1 MTDLSAFRVVRLDAH
16 LFPVDDFERE
26 QWRRHNL
33 QPVEAEANTPVELIR
48 SLAGCD
54 ALFAVSNSM
63 PQQVIETLA
72 CCRVISRLGM
82 GTDKIDVAAATAA
95 GMVVTNVPHFC
106 AEEQADHAL
115 ALMLALARQIPRMTQ
130 AMQAGTWRM
139 GRQWAQTNRRLSTL
153 TLGLVGFGRSGQ
165 AAAQRARGFGMRVLA
180 SRRRQVDDPR
190 AAALGV
196 EMVDLD
202 TLLANSDYVS
212 LHLPLTPESYH
223 LFDAAML
230 GKMKPGAYL
239 INTSRG
245 ALVDE
250 TALVAALHS
259 GRLAGAGLDTFE
271 QINVH
276 TSHEGPVSHPLLEL
290 DNVILTPHVAA
301 GSVEAH
307 EEVMAGGV
315 QNLAEVLSG
324 RWPARENIVNPRV
337 VPRYPLSD

>member
-26 QWRRHNL
+26 QWRRYNL
-33 QPVEAEANTPVELIR
+33 QPVEAETNTPGELIR

-63 PQQVIETLA
+63 PHQVIETLSQ
-72 CCRVISRLGM
+72 CRVISRLGM
-82 GTDKIDVAAATAA
+82 GTDKIDVGAATAA
-95 GMVVTNVPHFC
+95 GILVTNVPSFC
-106 AEEQADHAL
+106 GEEQADHAM
-115 ALMLALARQIPRMTQ
+115 AMILALARQLPRMAQ
-130 AMQAGTWRM
+130 AMHAGSWRLA
-139 GRQWAQTNRRLSTL
+139 RQWSGANHRLSTL
-153 TLGLVGFGRSGQ
+153 ALGLVGFGGSGI
-165 AAAQRARGFGMRVLA
+165 ATAQRARGFGMRVLA
-180 SRRRQVDDPR
+180 TRRRQVVDPQ
-190 AAALGV
+190 ASALGV

-202 TLLANSDYVS
+202 TLLASSDYVS
-212 LHLPLTPESYH
+212 LHLPLTADNYH
-223 LFDAAML
+223 LFDATIL
-230 GKMKPGAYL
+230 GKMKRGAYL

-250 TALVAALHS
+250 TALVAVLRS

-276 TSHEGPVSHPLLEL
+276 SPQEGPVSHPLLEL

-307 EEVMAGGV
+307 EEVMAGGIK
-315 QNLAEVLSG
+315 NLAEVLHG
-324 RWPARENIVNPRV
+324 RWPLRQNLVNPGV
-337 VPRYPLSD
+337 KPRYPLSD

>member
-1 MTDLSAFRVVRLDAH
+1 MTDLSEFRVVRLDAH
-16 LFPVDDFERE
+16 LFPVDGFERE
-26 QWRRHNL
+26 QWCRYNL
-33 QPVEAEANTPVELIR
+33 RPIEADAATLGELIR
-48 SLAGCD
+48 DLAGCD

-63 PQQVIETLA
+63 PRQVIETLSR
-72 CCRVISRLGM
+72 CRVISRLGM

-95 GMVVTNVPHFC
+95 GILVTNVPHFC

-130 AMQAGTWRM
+130 AMHAGTWRM

-153 TLGLVGFGRSGQ
+153 TLGLVGFGRSGK
-165 AAAQRARGFGMRVLA
+165 ATAQRARGFGMKVLA
-180 SRRRQVDDPR
+180 CRRRQIDDPQ
-190 AAALGV
+190 AYALGV
-196 EMVDLD
+196 EMVELD

-212 LHLPLTPESYH
+212 LHLPLTLENYH
-223 LFDAAML
+223 LFDAATL

-250 TALVAALHS
+250 TALVAALRS

-276 TSHEGPVSHPLLEL
+276 TPQEGPVSHPLLEL
-290 DNVILTPHVAA
+290 DNVVLTPHVAA

-315 QNLAEVLSG
+315 QNLAEVLCG
-324 RWPARENIVNPRV
+324 RWPLRGNIVNPGVR
-337 VPRYPLSD
+337 PRYPLSD